1 MGKRVSIFFRG
12 SLAAILL
19 SSILLL
25 PDCQRAVPAHLDQ
38 AVMAVKQAHA
48 PDRRLEV
55 FDISLERAGR
65 RLVVTGEVGRPEFKA
80 ALLDTLAA
88 AATGLEIIDSVRV
101 LPAPELGSRVYGI
114 VSVSVANM
122 RRVPSASAE
131 LINQTLLGTVV
142 RLLKRENDYYFVQ
155 NWDRY
160 LGWLSSSFVTE
171 VDSAGAAAWQAG
183 PRVVCRANYGLV
195 RDAPAFSGTIL
206 VDLVPGAVLVRL
218 GRTGD
223 WLQVGLPDGRQGFV
237 RAELMRAE
245 DGRLPMTIEQVLAT
259 ARDYLGVPYLWG
271 GTSTKGFD
279 CSGFTQIVYRMNNY
293 SLPRDASQ
301 QVQLGRPVALE
312 DDFAHLLPGDLLFFG
327 PRPER
332 ITHVALY
339 LGGKR
344 YIHSAGQVHIAS
356 LDPADE
362 LYNDYRYTTLRT
374 ARRVQPQ

>member
-1 MGKRVSIFFRG
+1 MSTLRG
-12 SLAAILL
+12 ILSATTLLGAGIILL
-19 SSILLL
+19 INS
-25 PDCQRAVPAHLDQ
+25 CQRSVPSELQLAL
-38 AVMAVKQAHA
+38 ANVKQAHA

-55 FDISLERAGR
+55 FDISLERAGG
-65 RLVVTGEVGRPEFKA
+65 RLLVTGEVGRPEFKA
-80 ALLDTLAA
+80 VLLDTLAA
-88 AATGLEIIDSVRV
+88 AASGLEIIDSVRV
-101 LPAPELGSRVYGI
+101 LPAAELGSQVYGI
-114 VSVSVANM
+114 ISVSVANM
-122 RRVPSASAE
+122 RRVPSVSSE

-142 RLLKRENDYYFVQ
+142 RLLKWEDGYYYIQ

-160 LGWLSSSFVTE
+160 LGWLASSFVTAI
-171 VDSAGAAAWQAG
+171 DSAAAAAWQAA

-195 RDAPAFSGTIL
+195 RDAPTVSGAIL
-206 VDLVPGAVLVRL
+206 VDLVPGAVLTRL

-223 WLQVGLPDGRQGFV
+223 WLKVGLPDGRQGYV
-237 RAELMRAE
+237 QAELMQ
-245 DGRLPMTIEQVLAT
+245 DYDDRLPMAIERVVAT

-344 YIHSAGQVHIAS
+344 YIHSSGQVHIAS

>member
-1 MGKRVSIFFRG
+1 MGKQVNIFLRG
-12 SLAAILL
+12 TLTAILL

-25 PDCQRAVPAHLDQ
+25 PDCQRAVPANLEQ

-48 PDRRLEV
+48 PDRRLEL
-55 FDISLERAGR
+55 FDISLERAGG
-65 RLVVTGEVGRPEFKA
+65 RLVVTGEVGWPEFKA

-88 AATGLEIIDSVRV
+88 AASGLEIIDSVRV
-101 LPAPELGSRVYGI
+101 LPAAELGTQVYGI
-114 VSVSVANM
+114 ISVSVANM
-122 RRVPSASAE
+122 RRVPSVSAE

-142 RLLKRENDYYFVQ
+142 RLLKWEDGYYYIQ

-160 LGWLSSSFVTE
+160 LGWLASYFVTA
-171 VDSAGAAAWQAG
+171 VDSAAAAAWQTA
-183 PRVVCRANYGLV
+183 PQVVCRANYGLV
-195 RDAPAFSGTIL
+195 RDAPTVSGAIL
-206 VDLVPGAVLVRL
+206 VDLVPGAVLTKL

-223 WLQVGLPDGRQGFV
+223 WLQVGLPDGRQGYV
-237 RAELMRAE
+237 EAELMRAD
-245 DGRLPMTIEQVLAT
+245 DGRLPMAIEQVVAT

-293 SLPRDASQ
+293 SLPRDSSQ
-301 QVQLGRPVALE
+301 QVHYGRPVALE
-312 DDFAHLLPGDLLFFG
+312 DDFTHLLPGDLLFFG

-344 YIHSAGQVHIAS
+344 YIHSSGQVHIAS

>member
-1 MGKRVSIFFRG
+1 
-12 SLAAILL
+12 
-19 SSILLL
+19 
-25 PDCQRAVPAHLDQ
+25 
-38 AVMAVKQAHA
+38 
-48 PDRRLEV
+48 
-55 FDISLERAGR
+55 
-65 RLVVTGEVGRPEFKA
+65 
-80 ALLDTLAA
+80 
-88 AATGLEIIDSVRV
+88 
-101 LPAPELGSRVYGI
+101 
-114 VSVSVANM
+114 
-122 RRVPSASAE
+122 
-131 LINQTLLGTVV
+131 
-142 RLLKRENDYYFVQ
+142 
-155 NWDRY
+155 
-160 LGWLSSSFVTE
+160 
-171 VDSAGAAAWQAG
+171 
-183 PRVVCRANYGLV
+183 
-195 RDAPAFSGTIL
+195 
-206 VDLVPGAVLVRL
+206 
-218 GRTGD
+218 
-223 WLQVGLPDGRQGFV
+223 
-237 RAELMRAE
+237 
-245 DGRLPMTIEQVLAT
+245 MTIERVLDT

-344 YIHSAGQVHIAS
+344 YIHSSGQVHIAS